1 MNITDEMV
9 HVAVCE
15 YLGLQRDCS
24 VPNDNI
30 KDMRKALDAAM
41 QAAWIKFDINDES
54 THPQNLQQVIVLY
67 HTGIVSCDE
76 WSILKTWMYAG
87 CKDCVTLWMPLPK
100 YKGE

>member
-1 MNITDEMV
+1 MKITEKM
-9 HVAVCE
+9 
-15 YLGLQRDCS
+15 
-24 VPNDNI
+24 
-30 KDMRKALDAAM
+30 LDVVQTICTTSNVSDKCDRNVISKVIEAAM

-87 CKDCVTLWMPLPK
+87 CKECVTHWMPLPE